1 VQPRR
6 LRSPNPVCVMNL
18 DVLSIGLQTALLLL
32 LAPLITGC
40 IRNWKAKLQNRRG
53 PRVWQPYFDLIK
65 FLRKDMVISEHA
77 SWVFSAAPYIVFIT
91 ALLVGL
97 MVPMV
102 TVQAPLSLFGGVLA
116 VVGLLALGRFFMA
129 LGGLDP
135 ASAFGGMGSSRE
147 MTIAAIAEPALML
160 AIFTVA
166 ITVGSTDFSHIV
178 ATAQQPGWNLFNP
191 AHLMAFAALFVV
203 LLAETGRIPIDNPS
217 THLELT
223 MIHEAMLLEYSGRY
237 LAFMEWG
244 AAIKQLVLMTLLA
257 NVFLPVGIATE
268 AGSAALGVSLLLY
281 VGKLLALSAAV
292 VLVETTN
299 AKLRLFRVPDLLS
312 AALALATLALFS
324 TFLFQ

>member
-1 VQPRR
+1 
-6 LRSPNPVCVMNL
+6 MNL
-18 DVLSIGLQTALLLL
+18 NLPAIIAQTVLLLL
-32 LAPLITGC
+32 LAPLLSGLIK
-40 IRNWKAKLQNRRG
+40 NWKAKLQNRRG
-53 PRVWQPYFDLIK
+53 APVWQPYFDLAK

-77 SWVFSAAPYIVFIT
+77 SWVFSFAPYVVFLT

-102 TVQAPLSLFGGVLA
+102 TAQAPLDLFGGALA
-116 VVGLLALGRFFMA
+116 LVGLLALGRFFLA

-147 MTIAAIAEPALML
+147 MTISAIAEPAMIL

-166 ITVGSTDFSHIV
+166 ITAGSTSLNEMVVAGQSSGWTFFDPSH
-178 ATAQQPGWNLFNP
+178 AL
-191 AHLMAFAALFVV
+191 AFAALFIV
-203 LLAETGRIPIDNPS
+203 LLAETGRLPVDNPA

-244 AAIKQLVLMTLLA
+244 AAIKQLVLMALLA
-257 NVFLPVGIATE
+257 NLFFPLGLAADATP
-268 AGSAALGVSLLLY
+268 SALGLGLLWF
-281 VGKLLALSAAV
+281 VGKLLVLAGAV

-312 AALALATLALFS
+312 AAFILATLALVS
-324 TFLFQ
+324 TFLFK